1 MGLETELID
10 MRAYDFRIQEQAA
23 KVIQKPTSKLIQLTQ
38 EKLKS
43 LEMQDCVWCGI
54 SFRGKFDCM
63 ESMRDELFDC
73 EFNHGPF
80 CRFCW
85 GEFNDQ
91 CIHCDCSKCGVQLS
105 TYIESYEEV
114 FDEIFDCHNNHG
126 PFCRQ
131 CWQESS
137 NRCPEKSNNNCPS
150 APVAVDIRT
159 KCGYCGQDSYV
170 TSQNCCSICRRT
182 YEVNSE
188 GVVTSRDL
196 DKNLK
201 HLKEK
206 WDDKLRV
213 LEVREKFTYH
223 MYFWCVI
230 CSVYTLSEL
239 DSRDPNLSIYLASFL
254 LGWFFFWP
262 FIGLLDMH
270 MLNVFCKLLG
280 YEMVY
285 RPQLTSAEKSRYKQQ
300 FWCTLDRDYNNLASQ
315 HYKHHSLVNKERY
328 KFLKGLEQE
337 WFALRFLSTL
347 IPGIVILLLLSVL
360 DIESFGIW
368 LNEHGLF
375 MGDIK

>member
-1 MGLETELID
+1 

-43 LEMQDCVWCGI
+43 LEMQDCVWCGT
-54 SFRGKFDCM
+54 SFKGKFDCM

-114 FDEIFDCHNNHG
+114 FDEIFDGHNNHG

-137 NRCPEKSNNNCPS
+137 NECPEKSKLNRPP

-159 KCGYCGQDSYV
+159 KCGYCGVNSDLISN
-170 TSQNCCSICRRT
+170 SCSRCGLT

-201 HLKEK
+201 HLKQT

-239 DSRDPNLSIYLASFL
+239 DSRDPNLSIYIASFL
-254 LGWFFFWP
+254 LGWYIFWP
-262 FIGLLDMH
+262 FISILDMH
-270 MLNVFCKLLG
+270 VLNLFCKILG

-285 RPQLTSAEKSRYKQQ
+285 HL
-300 FWCTLDRDYNNLASQ
+300 
-315 HYKHHSLVNKERY
+315 SL
-328 KFLKGLEQE
+328 
-337 WFALRFLSTL
+337 
-347 IPGIVILLLLSVL
+347 IHI
-360 DIESFGIW
+360 
-368 LNEHGLF
+368 
-375 MGDIK
+375 